1 MGRNVITKKALTL
14 EEFTD
19 LVKEKYLELGL
30 AESGKDALNYFW
42 GDEAQ
47 NHIKTE
53 YKSSLEN
60 FNNGEL
66 GAEGF
71 KIGKVSAVANCL
83 HMMCD

>member
-14 EEFTD
+14 EQFTG
-19 LVKEKYLELGL
+19 LVKGKYLELGP

-66 GAEGF
+66 GLETF
-71 KIGKVSAVANCL
+71 RIGEVGKAAYCL
-83 HMMCD
+83 FMMYE